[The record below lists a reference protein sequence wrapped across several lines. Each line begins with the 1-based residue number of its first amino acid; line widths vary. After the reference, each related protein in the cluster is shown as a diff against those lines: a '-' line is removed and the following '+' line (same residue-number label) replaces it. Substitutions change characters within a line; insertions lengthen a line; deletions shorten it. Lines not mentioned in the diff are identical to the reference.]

1 MGDVRREMTGS
12 EKTRPRRPFYA
23 RGPALAGIALVVA
36 AAVLAL
42 VLLPGGGGAG
52 THRAEAGPPGEIDL
66 TQLSSA
72 QLRPVA
78 ERVDRE
84 SVRVHPQLVRVAGV
98 GTGEFL
104 APDGKASSSSSS
116 TSSASAPSDDEV
128 RRELAAFRRVL
139 RSAPGV
145 PVGAAASVEPN
156 GTAVAPVDAP
166 NVVAAV
172 IQAGN
177 AIASTPYKWGGGH
190 GAWADT
196 GYDCSGSVSFALAG
210 TGLLASP
217 LDSTGF
223 EKWGAPGPGRWITVY
238 ANAGHTFMIINGKRY
253 DTTGRWDTG
262 SRWQRVDRSS
272 AGYVARHPAGL

>member
-1 MGDVRREMTGS
+1 MGDVTPEMTGT
-12 EKTRPRRPFYA
+12 EARPRRPLYA
-23 RGPALAGIALVVA
+23 RAPALAGIALAVA

-42 VLLPGGGGAG
+42 VLLPGGGGG
-52 THRAEAGPPGEIDL
+52 TRQAQAGPRGEIDL
-66 TQLSSA
+66 TRLSA
-72 QLRPVA
+72 EQLRPIA
-78 ERVDRE
+78 ARVNRE

-104 APDGKASSSSSS
+104 TPDGKASGSSSASN
-116 TSSASAPSDDEV
+116 ASAPSDDEV
-128 RRELAAFRRVL
+128 RRQLAAFRRVL

-145 PVGAAASVEPN
+145 PVGAAASVEPD
-156 GTAVAPVDAP
+156 GTAIAPVDAP

-177 AIASTPYKWGGGH
+177 AISKTPYKWGGGH
-190 GAWADT
+190 GAWADS

-210 TGLLASP
+210 AGLLSSP

-238 ANAGHTFMIINGKRY
+238 ANAGHAFMVVAGLRF
-253 DTTGRWDTG
+253 DTSGRTGPRGT
-262 SRWQRVDRSS
+262 RWQPAMRST
-272 AGYVARHPAGL
+272 AGFVARHPPGL